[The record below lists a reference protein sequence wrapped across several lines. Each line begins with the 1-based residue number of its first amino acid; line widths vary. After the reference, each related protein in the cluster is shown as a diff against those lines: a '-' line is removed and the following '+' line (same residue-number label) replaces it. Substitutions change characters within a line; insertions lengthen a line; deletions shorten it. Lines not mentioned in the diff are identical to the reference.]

1 MAFIGLEDLLHCGLA
16 ASFSSCP
23 FPVPPQRS
31 RLTVRSTARLSTASQ
46 RTAGTILVLPL
57 LPGEAMSTDIGVRL
71 QNLIDQAIKET
82 DSEKLEDL
90 VEEIY
95 RLLEA
100 RTKELKQ

>member
-1 MAFIGLEDLLHCGLA
+1 
-16 ASFSSCP
+16 
-23 FPVPPQRS
+23 
-31 RLTVRSTARLSTASQ
+31 
-46 RTAGTILVLPL
+46 
-57 LPGEAMSTDIGVRL
+57 MSTDIGVRL